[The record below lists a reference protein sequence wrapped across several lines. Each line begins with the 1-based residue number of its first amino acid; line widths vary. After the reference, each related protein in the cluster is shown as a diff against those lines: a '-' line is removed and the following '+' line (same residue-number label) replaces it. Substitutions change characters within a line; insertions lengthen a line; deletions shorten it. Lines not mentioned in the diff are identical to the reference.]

1 MAGRGGRGGWARGF
15 GCEPSVLPSA
25 LGGPAGGAGAE
36 CAQHVERV
44 NPGGKLYRTSWSFI
58 PNLNLVQAS
67 RRGHTYCAAGSA
79 PTPGLPPDLFVP
91 RGGCTI
97 SQDHAEKGIKSP
109 ERLCARRNSPFPK
122 HSGPARRE
130 AVRRA
135 ASKRRPLTRPP
146 RGGCRGPWGAHP
158 ETAPPQNRQTCANH
172 QGLCLLGP
180 PGARGQR
187 PGRVHLK
194 AVFLSQNVLGLETN
208 TTL

>member
-58 PNLNLVQAS
+58 SDLNLVQAS
-67 RRGHTYCAAGSA
+67 RSGHTHCAAGSA

-122 HSGPARRE
+122 HR
-130 AVRRA
+130 
-135 ASKRRPLTRPP
+135 TCPP
-146 RGGCRGPWGAHP
+146 RGSEEGSVQTQTADPATAGRLPGTVGCSPRDSPSPEPTNVCASPGPLSSGASRG
-158 ETAPPQNRQTCANH
+158 
-172 QGLCLLGP
+172 
-180 PGARGQR
+180 
-187 PGRVHLK
+187 
-194 AVFLSQNVLGLETN
+194 
-208 TTL
+208 